1 MTKDE
6 HDKLTEFADRLH
18 HHASQLNREKLQG
31 TAYEFRDWVRKQK
44 PTSRHPK
51 AGPDVVIE

>member
-18 HHASQLNREKLQG
+18 HHASQLNREKLQRA
-31 TAYEFRDWVRKQK
+31 AYEFRDWVRSHE
-44 PTSRHPK
+44 PSRRHPK
-51 AGPDVVIE
+51 AGPQS